1 VFLTQF
7 RQNLTDIHVPSG
19 LAPVHRLCASV
30 SASPVHTPDGSRSA
44 GTRSCPASGRHR
56 ILFGA
61 AVNGAGSIAKSEK
74 MVPLERNKR
83 ISLEHIVIE
92 LGAEIFTAEDIKRAR
107 AWQNDVVHGDYRIV
121 VALSIFPPVDRVA
134 LWI

>member
-1 VFLTQF
+1 
-7 RQNLTDIHVPSG
+7 
-19 LAPVHRLCASV
+19 
-30 SASPVHTPDGSRSA
+30 
-44 GTRSCPASGRHR
+44 
-56 ILFGA
+56 
-61 AVNGAGSIAKSEK
+61 